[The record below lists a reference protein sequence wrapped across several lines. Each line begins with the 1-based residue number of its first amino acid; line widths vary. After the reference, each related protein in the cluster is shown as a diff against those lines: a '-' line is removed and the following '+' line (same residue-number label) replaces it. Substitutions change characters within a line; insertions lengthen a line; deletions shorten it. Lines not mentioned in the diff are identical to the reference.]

1 MSIDSSP
8 TSVEGLLAA
17 AQGKDSG
24 ELKALV
30 ARIVID
36 SLGRPWD
43 PLKHPRDAEGKF
55 IETFAEVR
63 GLFRTRGGAK
73 GAPQVSGRV
82 VAFDRN
88 GDVFVRID
96 NVAEGYT
103 AHKPGDLVAIKTD
116 DLQALDAK
124 AKINRPIDEN
134 QRAQLKAVAARVRAV
149 DADAADALERAAD
162 PANTETVAQLADL
175 REARD
180 LLDDNEDEAASP
192 AARDLVWDL
201 LDQVG
206 DQPTNDEVL
215 RAAKHL
221 IRDDMV
227 KRGADQKEIARLDAD
242 IEAPAPSAR
251 EGAPDPVD
259 VFAAQLYRRADQ
271 LKDRV
276 PADANA
282 LKAVA
287 DALGDAAQSGMGPED
302 RAAKLRA
309 AQVRALPIKNAGLK
323 KQVNDRI
330 KALLANPKAP
340 AAPVP
345 ERKAEVAP
353 PPPAQPLTPE
363 APGRSVD
370 AVPAAPQVEGDA
382 PAPDQAE
389 EIGKVP
395 GNLTGR
401 TSPGVAKAI
410 ADALPDAP
418 DDWPRD
424 AKSLWKET
432 QDEFRAISEM
442 PDGPEADDAFL
453 SAVTDAEELLRGSRV
468 EADPAQAQNP
478 DDAAGWA
485 DLVDKLDGALA
496 EHRDV
501 WDGLISRPR
510 PVPPRE
516 PAQPVAEV
524 PEPQSPEIPDGWVPV
539 EKDPGF
545 LNQPDG
551 WSKDGY
557 EVDAVDGGLRVMGD
571 VRNGVPAWQRTVKDW
586 SEVEALIA
594 EREAGGIPQAER
606 ADAVAALRKMGFG
619 DDALDVVQ
627 YGSYAEIEDA
637 LRADPRWAE
646 LETGYRDAMDA
657 DGWRAKDK
665 KAFQD
670 WNDLQAGPLL
680 RLKAARNVAPAAGG
694 DGPSEPPAAPEV
706 PAYSGELRPVQPR
719 DVEEMLRAV
728 DNAKNWLSESN
739 VDFMYDDQVGAVQDA
754 SDKQRLADDW
764 ARVEDGLRRKDY
776 GAAQAALGDIED
788 ALGNPNVDPE
798 FLDNQKPFVE
808 QVRGVLDK
816 VVQRDR
822 GQFEIPGAA
831 PASPDA
837 RIEQAAPELN
847 AAFDAEMQDNPEI
860 NTNMRKLV
868 DALTEM
874 RNAFREYNEPDF
886 EVDGVQRA
894 IDAFNRADY
903 FAGFDLADAAVRGK
917 AAGDYVAGFDAKDAL
932 ERAKIDWQN
941 MLDGNPDLARYL
953 PGARSEA
960 PAVDIP
966 GDEPL
971 AEWEKVLLDGID
983 ADERDAAKAAI
994 DKASAP
1000 DESAVLE
1007 DEQNRAMAWR
1017 QVIADM
1023 DGELPDMGELYNEYV
1038 QDGQGNADEIKDAVG
1053 RIREKFERD
1062 EDKVAVDVLDDIL
1075 YRNGVTRDAG
1085 APEPS
1090 PELMIPDAP
1099 GDGSP
1104 VKDERRILQ
1113 PRVRGEIE
1121 AVARGIGLPELP
1133 DRIDLDRNGVVVA
1146 PLDLVDVPAAGNQ
1159 GPQNALRRPAGIG
1172 QIRRIYTKG
1181 GVRYAEVAFYDPKFV
1196 DYPHKNAAKA
1206 RGELKNNEP
1215 FYRWDGIRLDK
1226 VQKVDDSNPDAQEFL
1241 SHLGPEEQ
1249 RQYAGRNAGRLAQQ
1263 RGRVRAEME
1272 RMANLRYIAD
1282 RYAPDADGLLV
1293 GKGDVVVYKGKKYEV
1308 ARVDNDDPGVGNNK
1322 RLDLVPLGIDGAPEL
1337 QAGGKHANPYA
1348 RMVRFYDQPL
1358 GDAQP
1363 AVTVDELK
1371 DMVKRLD
1378 GGGRYVVGD
1387 AVRAALEGDDL
1398 KEVARAFN
1406 EDDAIRQYIADG
1418 RAYIQDYVN
1427 RLLQANVRG
1436 NYDEVKR
1443 NEPEMVRKDKND
1455 LLNAMA
1461 AVEGRFLVGE
1471 GRDRHIRREIP
1482 EAGPDAG
1489 YQGNRPEVLLPLRYK
1504 DALGRID
1511 RKIEADPGNPM
1522 WGAAK
1527 EIIQEQG
1534 VKNLDDDG
1542 QFDSARELLRYLA
1555 EAVKNGGGADVG
1567 DAVDALIAQMDAW
1580 HDEQLKRRAIVQ
1592 GGPGGLNP
1600 LPFGRTVAP
1609 GLVRDPRLS
1618 EASVPDPGEADWAQP
1633 EKAQAIIDWLRAD
1646 GPRAIAN
1653 SWLGRDRDFDAKFA
1667 RVLDAWERGG
1677 INGIPNEDRRFFA
1690 DLIGA
1695 LGYDALVRN
1704 QGVIDAFPDRAD
1716 DRAREGIL
1724 DEIYQFVSDDRWQR
1738 GRPNFP
1744 RRRVGPAAPDP
1755 ARAQNAKDEAFFN
1768 AAMADDAGM
1777 GTRYRNL
1784 RNEIQKVRDDVI
1796 AAGGAQDLAD
1806 YLTKVLGAMVDG
1818 KYGQAFN
1825 DIERILAVPVDD
1837 PDAEQLGAFQDHLA
1851 ANGWDVKLR
1860 RKHGVVV
1867 KDYENVAVPDARGQF
1882 PARRV
1887 ERINPPAAPAPPAE
1901 RRLDPTEG
1909 RNGIA
1914 AAIEARYE
1922 ELRADRK
1929 NNEARRAAN
1938 LLEEIGDDLDAAL
1951 KRAMD
1956 ADRRQSPEERS
1967 QALRDALGMVPE
1979 IGASN
1984 PELAQK
1990 IEQDIK
1996 AMEAHFLHEERV
2008 RLIERYFDEAD
2019 AAHNA
2024 DTPDTAQRDRLLR
2037 AAEDLGKMLAQGD
2050 PAYAAQVAQ
2059 RIEELQARYDEE
2071 DRNRALARPRGRTEA
2086 LESFDEKVQQARKHL
2101 RDGGQAAQARDLVG
2115 KADDVAD
2122 ALNDAED
2129 AHRAGNKEERDGALD
2144 RARVA
2149 IDNLDQADPG
2159 LAEAARAMIEGN
2171 AARYA
2176 RDDSRGDLPGTT
2188 PLGPEGA
2195 KLKQRIEELTDH
2207 LSLTDLQAAF
2217 TNNPFSV
2224 EAMLPDGWKWDK
2236 RWQGGS
2242 LNAPRRLITPE
2253 GKFVYIKRETSEQ
2266 GAIAEETY
2274 GRVLNMMGF
2283 PGVAYVKRNGRVL
2296 AGGAVGGDG
2305 IEDRGEFA
2313 EAFANKPSEDGYLN
2327 HYRAWVI
2334 KKVGLADLKLADEDS
2349 AVRIAVLN
2357 AVFGNTDRH
2366 HGNVK
2371 YGWVANPNEPGGG
2384 HGVLLPIDHGF
2395 MLFNNFGSAAED
2407 IKGTP
2412 LEAFTGKAGQGNPN
2426 QFLRAFVDRVRK
2438 DRTSAEQ
2445 VYERAL
2451 DDLERGLYQLGLDP
2465 KLERAIKERIEWMR
2479 KNRSAFIRGVENS
2492 YTRF

>member
-134 QRAQLKAVAARVRAV
+134 QRAQLKAVADRVRAV

-162 PANTETVAQLADL
+162 PANTEAVAQLADL

-180 LLDDNEDEAASP
+180 LLDDNEDETASP
-192 AARDLVWDL
+192 AARDIVWDL

-227 KRGADQKEIARLDAD
+227 KRGVDQQQIARLDAD

-259 VFAAQLYRRADQ
+259 VFAAQLYRRADV

-287 DALGDAAQSGMGPED
+287 DALGDAAQSGMSPED

-309 AQVRALPIKNAGLK
+309 AQVRALPIKDGKLK

-478 DDAAGWA
+478 DDSAGWA
-485 DLVDKLDGALA
+485 DLVDKLDAALA
-496 EHRDV
+496 EHREV

-510 PVPPRE
+510 PVPARE
-516 PAQPVAEV
+516 PAQPVAQV
-524 PEPQSPEIPDGWVPV
+524 PEPQAPEIPDGWVPV

-545 LNQPDG
+545 LNQRDA
-551 WSKDGY
+551 WTKDGY
-557 EVDAVDGGLRVMGD
+557 EVWDEGD
-571 VRNGVPAWQRTVKDW
+571 RLVVGQYNRNGAALWRADAKDW
-586 SEVEALIA
+586 AEVEAIVND
-594 EREAGGIPQAER
+594 RESGGIPQADR
-606 ADAVAALRKMGFG
+606 VAAVESLKKMGFG
-619 DDALDVVQ
+619 DDALGVVQ

-646 LETGYRDAMDA
+646 MEAGYRDAMDA

-665 KAFQD
+665 KAFQE
-670 WNDLQAGPLL
+670 WNDLQSGVLL
-680 RLKAARNVAPAAGG
+680 KLKAARNIAPAAGG

-739 VDFMYDDQVGAVQDA
+739 VDFMYDDQVGGVQDA
-754 SDKQRLADDW
+754 RDKQRLADDW

-831 PASPDA
+831 PASPAA
-837 RIEQAAPELN
+837 RIEDAAPELN
-847 AAFDAEMQDNPEI
+847 AAFDAERRDNPEI
-860 NTNMRKLV
+860 NTNMSQLV
-868 DALTEM
+868 DALIKM
-874 RNAFREYNEPDF
+874 RNDFRDYNEADF
-886 EVDGVQRA
+886 EIDGAQRA
-894 IDAFNRADY
+894 IDAFNRLDY
-903 FAGFDLADAAVRGK
+903 FAGLDLADAAVRGK
-917 AAGDYVAGFDAKDAL
+917 AAGDYVAGFDAKNAL
-932 ERAKIDWQN
+932 ERVKIDWQN

-960 PAVDIP
+960 PAPVDFP
-966 GDEPL
+966 SDEPL
-971 AEWEKVLLDGID
+971 AEWEKVLLDGIA
-983 ADERDAAKAAI
+983 ADERDAAKAVL

-1000 DESAVLE
+1000 EGEDVL
-1007 DEQNRAMAWR
+1007 DDPQNRYQAW
-1017 QVIADM
+1017 QNVVADM
-1023 DGELPDMGELYNEYV
+1023 DNELGMGELYNEYV
-1038 QDGQGNADEIKDAVG
+1038 QDGRGDADDIKAAVG
-1053 RIREKFERD
+1053 RIRAQFDRD
-1062 EDKVAVDVLDDIL
+1062 GDKIAVGVLDDIL
-1075 YRNGVTRDAG
+1075 ARNGVTQDAG
-1085 APEPS
+1085 VPEPS

-1121 AVARGIGLPELP
+1121 AVARGVGLPELP

-1146 PLDLVDVPAAGNQ
+1146 PLDLVEVPAAGNQ

-1181 GVRYAEVAFYDPKFV
+1181 GVRYAEVAFYDPAFV

-1206 RGELKNNEP
+1206 RGGIKNNEP

-1282 RYAPDADGLLV
+1282 RYVPDADGLLV

-1322 RLDLVPLGIDGAPEL
+1322 RLDLIPLGIDGAPEL

-1363 AVTVDELK
+1363 AVTIDELK

-1378 GGGRYVVGD
+1378 GGGRYQVGD

-1406 EDDAIRQYIADG
+1406 EDPAIQKYIADG

-1461 AVEGRFLVGE
+1461 AVEGRFLVGD

-1504 DALGRID
+1504 DALGVID
-1511 RKIEADPGNPM
+1511 RKIEVDPGNPM

-1527 EIIQEQG
+1527 EMLQEQG

-1542 QFDSARELLRYLA
+1542 QFEAARDVLRVIRSAA
-1555 EAVKNGGGADVG
+1555 QNGGGEDIA
-1567 DAVDALIAQMDAW
+1567 DALGALIDQMNAW

-1600 LPFGRTVAP
+1600 LPVGRTVAP

-1618 EASVPDPGEADWAQP
+1618 EPQAQGAPEDADGAFADKLLRNAAGENDRVKALQDEVDAVRRAALNDDWAD
-1633 EKAQAIIDWLRAD
+1633 EFYDYLVDVFARLRRGDYGVALRKLDDLIFVDED
-1646 GPRAIAN
+1646 GPN
-1653 SWLGRDRDFDAKFA
+1653 YENLKNW
-1667 RVLDAWERGG
+1667 
-1677 INGIPNEDRRFFA
+1677 
-1690 DLIGA
+1690 
-1695 LGYDALVRN
+1695 
-1704 QGVIDAFPDRAD
+1704 Q
-1716 DRAREGIL
+1716 
-1724 DEIYQFVSDDRWQR
+1724 DEI
-1738 GRPNFP
+1738 
-1744 RRRVGPAAPDP
+1744 
-1755 ARAQNAKDEAFFN
+1755 AK
-1768 AAMADDAGM
+1768 
-1777 GTRYRNL
+1777 
-1784 RNEIQKVRDDVI
+1784 
-1796 AAGGAQDLAD
+1796 
-1806 YLTKVLGAMVDG
+1806 
-1818 KYGQAFN
+1818 
-1825 DIERILAVPVDD
+1825 
-1837 PDAEQLGAFQDHLA
+1837 
-1851 ANGWDVKLR
+1851 NGWDVELRDKLLP
-1860 RKHGVVV
+1860 VL
-1867 KDYENVAVPDARGQF
+1867 KDYGPLPASQPARAL

-1887 ERINPPAAPAPPAE
+1887 ERVNPPAPAAPAAPEPPQSPVVIDGPMPQAMVDHLTARARAGFIRPAAQE
-1901 RRLDPTEG
+1901 AARALGRGEPVEPDALQMLRDDVDKRLRIKG
-1909 RNGIA
+1909 QNGPGAKPYQDAKDWLDAYA
-1914 AAIEARYE
+1914 ARAQGPYRVDLAAGQAKIDDLIEAKYK

-1929 NNEARRAAN
+1929 NNAARRAAN
-1938 LLEEIGDDLDAAL
+1938 DLDELGDDLRKALEGADKPEDRESGLAAARQAVTDIEEIDSTL
-1951 KRAMD
+1951 AEKLRREIDGIA
-1956 ADRRQSPEERS
+1956 ADFDHKQNMELVDRYLGEAEGLHNQENPDPDNRER
-1967 QALRDALGMVPE
+1967 M
-1979 IGASN
+1979 
-1984 PELAQK
+1984 
-1990 IEQDIK
+1990 
-1996 AMEAHFLHEERV
+1996 
-2008 RLIERYFDEAD
+2008 
-2019 AAHNA
+2019 
-2024 DTPDTAQRDRLLR
+2024 LR
-2037 AAEDLGKMLAQGD
+2037 AAEDIAQMMQSSD
-2050 PAYAAQVAQ
+2050 PVSAQQILDRIAAA
-2059 RIEELQARYDEE
+2059 RAKYEADDIERQKVKPVR
-2071 DRNRALARPRGRTEA
+2071 RTEA
-2086 LESFDEKVQQARKHL
+2086 VANIDGMVAAERERLRAEGKAKDARE
-2101 RDGGQAAQARDLVG
+2101 LVNQ
-2115 KADDVAD
+2115 ADDVAD

-2129 AHRAGNKEERDGALD
+2129 ANRAGDIDARNEAMQ
-2144 RARVA
+2144 RA
-2149 IDNLDQADPG
+2149 
-2159 LAEAARAMIEGN
+2159 AEAIPPLQDLNPEIAKAAQDMVDGVN
-2171 AARYA
+2171 ARYA
-2176 RDDSRGDLPGTT
+2176 RDDQRKANGGGADVQPGGMDDQEDWDLVNQAAQDFAGLT
-2188 PLGPEGA
+2188 
-2195 KLKQRIEELTDH
+2195 LKQMKSQGKVGDWEKERT
-2207 LSLTDLQAAF
+2207 LSNGINGVYL
-2217 TNNPFSV
+2217 
-2224 EAMLPDGWKWDK
+2224 W
-2236 RWQGGS
+2236 R
-2242 LNAPRRLITPE
+2242 NAVT
-2253 GKFVYIKRETSEQ
+2253 GQ
-2266 GAIAEETY
+2266 
-2274 GRVLNMMGF
+2274 RV
-2283 PGVAYVKRNGRVL
+2283 
-2296 AGGAVGGDG
+2296 
-2305 IEDRGEFA
+2305 
-2313 EAFANKPSEDGYLN
+2313 
-2327 HYRAWVI
+2327 VI
-2334 KKVGLADLKLADEDS
+2334 KKDNDYGANTGNGAAAEEMVARLYRDMGFAQPA
-2349 AVRIAVLN
+2349 AVLIN
-2357 AVFGNTDRH
+2357 PDAPTGSGDDDRRALVAMSYADDGFYGLTNINMTGRQSNIRDIDPEFQEETFLFVMANGIIGNTDRH
-2366 HGNVK
+2366 GHNLMWGDTPNGKKRLVVIDNGLALMNGHFGEAGN
-2371 YGWVANPNEPGGG
+2371 
-2384 HGVLLPIDHGF
+2384 
-2395 MLFNNFGSAAED
+2395 
-2407 IKGTP
+2407 
-2412 LEAFTGKAGQGNPN
+2412 AFDQGNP
-2426 QFLRAFVDRVRK
+2426 LRMTPDKVIAGRYGNANTVKAIAAQYYAQNPAKARTALEEFAKRMQERAKLLAFVDDRVY
-2438 DRTSAEQ
+2438 DYIDARTQ
-2445 VYERAL
+2445 WVLDHL
-2451 DDLERGLYQLGLDP
+2451 DDYL
-2465 KLERAIKERIEWMR
+2465 
-2479 KNRSAFIRGVENS
+2479 RSL
-2492 YTRF
+2492 